1 MTGVLIKQEKT
12 HRDTERKATWKWGG
26 EICMVWLQA
35 KDPKDCQGPPE
46 ASKGKQGSSLAPSEE
61 HGPAGTL
68 ILDH

>member
-1 MTGVLIKQEKT
+1 
-12 HRDTERKATWKWGG
+12 
-26 EICMVWLQA
+26 MVWLQA
-35 KDPKDCQGPPE
+35 KDPKDRQGPPE